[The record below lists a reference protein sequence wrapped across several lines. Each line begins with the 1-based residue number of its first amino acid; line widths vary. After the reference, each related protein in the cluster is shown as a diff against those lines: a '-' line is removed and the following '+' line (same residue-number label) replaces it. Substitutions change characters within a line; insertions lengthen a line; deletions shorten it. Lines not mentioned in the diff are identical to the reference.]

1 MSGRKANSKANVP
14 FILASASARRRE
26 LLAELLDDYEVIVSN
41 VDEISSHPDGPPSLA
56 IENAK
61 LKARSVASQRPEAW
75 VLGVDTIVTL
85 GDEVFGKPLDLA
97 EAKAMLRI
105 LSGKSHQVMSGLC
118 LIHLEDGYEET
129 RLETSEVTFRELDDG
144 TIAEYFTEVNPL
156 DKAGG
161 YAIQIRGEL
170 IVERYEGS
178 RSNVIGLPLNVL
190 REWLIPLGL
199 TD

>member
-1 MSGRKANSKANVP
+1 M
-14 FILASASARRRE
+14 
-26 LLAELLDDYEVIVSN
+26 
-41 VDEISSHPDGPPSLA
+41 
-56 IENAK
+56 
-61 LKARSVASQRPEAW
+61 
-75 VLGVDTIVTL
+75 
-85 GDEVFGKPLDLA
+85 
-97 EAKAMLRI
+97 
-105 LSGKSHQVMSGLC
+105 
-118 LIHLEDGYEET
+118 
-129 RLETSEVTFRELDDG
+129 TFRELDDG

-190 REWLIPLGL
+190 REWLLPLGL

>member
-1 MSGRKANSKANVP
+1 MSEQKANTKALVP

-26 LLAELLDDYEVIVSN
+26 LLAELLDDYEMIVSK
-41 VDEISSHPDGPPSLA
+41 VDELSSHPDGPSSLA
-56 IENAK
+56 TENAK

-85 GDEVFGKPLDLA
+85 GNEVFGKPSDLA
-97 EAKAMLRI
+97 EAKAMLQV

-118 LIHLEDGYEET
+118 LIRLDAGYEKT
-129 RLETSEVTFRELDDG
+129 RLETSEVTFRELDDA
-144 TIAEYFTEVNPL
+144 TIDEYFTEVNPL

-170 IVERYEGS
+170 IVERHEGS
-178 RSNVIGLPLNVL
+178 RSNIIGLPLNVL
-190 REWLIPLGL
+190 RDWLLPLGL